1 MLKYLILI
9 FLPLTL
15 SAQTWTA
22 GDVQVYE
29 TFDDMTPIFELGGD
43 TIHVINFWATW
54 CGPCVKE
61 LPYFEELDGTIYKG
75 RPVEVILVSLDLPRH
90 LDTKVLDFL
99 NKNKI
104 GSEVVLLAD
113 GKPNSWIDKVDPSW
127 SGAIPITVLY
137 DENTRSFYE
146 REFHS
151 LQELQEVVSELH
163 NSEK

>member
-1 MLKYLILI
+1 MLRYIILL
-9 FLPLTL
+9 FFPFTL
-15 SAQTWTA
+15 LSQIWTSE
-22 GDVQVYE
+22 DIKVYE
-29 TFDDMTPIFELGGD
+29 TFDEMTPIFELGGD

-61 LPYFEELDGTIYKG
+61 LPYFEELDGTMYKG
-75 RPVEVILVSLDLPRH
+75 RRVEVILVSLDLPRH

-113 GKPNSWIDKVDPSW
+113 GKPNNWIDRVDPSW
-127 SGAIPITVLY
+127 SGAIPITILY
-137 DENTRSFYE
+137 DENDRAFYE

-151 LQELQEVVSELH
+151 VEELH
-163 NSEK
+163 EVISKLNSSD